1 MIQGPVGKFDGHLCS
16 ESIMVQKVSY
26 SDEVVN
32 CILFKDGPFTV
43 EEEVSENVIIQ
54 HMDIEEPLVT
64 LRALLAQVRL

>member
-1 MIQGPVGKFDGHLCS
+1 MIQGPVGKFNGRLCS
-16 ESIMVQKVSY
+16 ESITQGY
-26 SDEVVN
+26 SNEVVN

-64 LRALLAQVRL
+64 LRALLAQVRF

>member
-1 MIQGPVGKFDGHLCS
+1 MIQGPVGKFNGHLCS
-16 ESIMVQKVSY
+16 ESITQGY
-26 SDEVVN
+26 SNEVVN

-64 LRALLAQVRL
+64 LRALLAQVRF